1 MANIKL
7 FRCSSVG
14 RASSKFYLGN
24 HFFGFAGRAFGLATS
39 TTLGFV
45 QGWAVWL
52 AITCIEGCED
62 EEEDLE
68 VVLDGE

>member
-1 MANIKL
+1 
-7 FRCSSVG
+7 
-14 RASSKFYLGN
+14 LGLL
-24 HFFGFAGRAFGLATS
+24 GRAFGLATS